1 MLCTPVEHQLSRR
14 RFLGSAGASSLGLTS
29 LANPAV
35 AEKLRRER
43 RQVLFIWLDGGMSQ
57 LESWDPKPRTEFGG
71 PFRAI
76 PTSVPGIHISE
87 LMSNIARQMHHLAIL
102 RGMST
107 RDDAHSTGVPLIQRG
122 DP

>member
-43 RQVLFIWLDGGMSQ
+43 RQVLFVWLDGGMSQ
-57 LESWDPKPRTEFGG
+57 LESWDPKPNTPFGG
-71 PFRAI
+71 PFRPI
-76 PTSVPGIHISE
+76 NTTVPGIQVSE
-87 LMSNIARQMHHLAIL
+87 LMPQSARVMKHLAIVRSL
-102 RGMST
+102 CT
-107 RDDAHSTGVPLIQRG
+107 Q
-122 DP
+122 

>member
-43 RQVLFIWLDGGMSQ
+43 RQVLFVWLDGGMSQ
-57 LESWDPKPRTEFGG
+57 LESWDPKPNTPFGG
-71 PFRAI
+71 PLRAI
-76 PTSVPGIHISE
+76 PTAVPGIHISE
-87 LMSNIARQMHHLAIL
+87 TLPHSARVMRHLAL
-102 RGMST
+102 VR
-107 RDDAHSTGVPLIQRG
+107 
-122 DP
+122 

>member
-14 RFLGSAGASSLGLTS
+14 RFLGAAGASSLGLAS

-43 RQVLFIWLDGGMSQ
+43 RQVLFVWLDGGMSQ
-57 LESWDPKPRTEFGG
+57 LQTCAPTTNTPFGG

-87 LMSNIARQMHHLAIL
+87 LLPHSARVMKHLAL
-102 RGMST
+102 VR
-107 RDDAHSTGVPLIQRG
+107 
-122 DP
+122 